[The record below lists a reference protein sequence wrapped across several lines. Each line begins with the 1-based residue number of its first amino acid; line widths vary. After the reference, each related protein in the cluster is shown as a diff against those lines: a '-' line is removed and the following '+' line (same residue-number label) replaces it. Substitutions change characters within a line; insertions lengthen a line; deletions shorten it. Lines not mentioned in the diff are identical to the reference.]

1 MLNFIHYFAV
11 FSIVLSIFTQARKMN
26 HQTPVVSK
34 VKNGIFLILSL
45 LSLSVFGLRE
55 YACVILALA
64 IGVYL
69 WIDSIALM
77 IGLDPH
83 AHQ

>member
-11 FSIVLSIFTQARKMN
+11 LAIVLSIFTQARKMN
-26 HQTPVVSK
+26 PQTPVVSK

-77 IGLDPH
+77 IGLGPH
-83 AHQ
+83 ANQ